1 MKNYLKPTLV
11 FAAAS
16 VGGASTCL
24 AKLNKD
30 DMALIASILGEGYN
44 ADQIFGMSEPCEM
57 GVPIDYYCK
66 FTSVELGSVQGFVS

>member
-16 VGGASTCL
+16 AGSPSTCL
-24 AKLNKD
+24 VQV
-30 DMALIASILGEGYN
+30 DMELIADILGEGFD
-44 ADQIFGMSEPCEM
+44 ADKIFGMSEACET

-66 FTSVELGSVQGFVS
+66 YTSVELGAEQSFLS

>member
-16 VGGASTCL
+16 VGNASSCL
-24 AKLNKD
+24 VKA
-30 DMALIASILGEGYN
+30 DMELIADILGEGFDAN
-44 ADQIFGMSEPCEM
+44 QIFGMGEACQV

-66 FTSVELGSVQGFVS
+66 YSSVESGALQGFLS

>member
-16 VGGASTCL
+16 VGSPSSCL
-24 AKLNKD
+24 VQV
-30 DMALIASILGEGYN
+30 DMELIADILGEGYD
-44 ADQIFGMSEPCEM
+44 ADKIFGINEACET

-66 FTSVELGSVQGFVS
+66 YTSVELGAEQGFLS

>member
-16 VGGASTCL
+16 AGSPSTCL
-24 AKLNKD
+24 VQV
-30 DMALIASILGEGYN
+30 DMELIADILGEGYDAN
-44 ADQIFGMSEPCEM
+44 KIFGMSEACET

-66 FTSVELGSVQGFVS
+66 YTSVELGAEQGFLS

>member
-16 VGGASTCL
+16 VGSPSSCL
-24 AKLNKD
+24 AQV
-30 DMALIASILGEGYN
+30 DMELIADILGEGYDAN
-44 ADQIFGMSEPCEM
+44 KIFGMSEACDI

-66 FTSVELGSVQGFVS
+66 YTSVELGAQQGFIS

>member
-16 VGGASTCL
+16 AGSPSTCL
-24 AKLNKD
+24 VQV
-30 DMALIASILGEGYN
+30 DMELIADILGEGYDAN
-44 ADQIFGMSEPCEM
+44 KIFGMSEACEI

-66 FTSVELGSVQGFVS
+66 FTSVELGAEQGFNS